1 MRRTEY
7 SKLTGITGQPRSK
20 RWLHPGSFIPRA
32 RKAGDSN
39 ATVLAAHR
47 LAGEP
52 GT

>member
-1 MRRTEY
+1 MAEDGVIETHRV
-7 SKLTGITGQPRSK
+7 TGQPRSG
-20 RWLHPGSFIPRA
+20 RRLHPGSFILHA